1 MRGNDA
7 RARSHPA
14 WWAFLVHR
22 LSGLALTLFLPLHF
36 LTLALALEGE
46 ATLDAALRWID
57 QPLVK
62 AGEVILVVLLAAHM
76 AGGLRLLMLELL
88 PWRDWQKSLL
98 AVAAGVT
105 AAAGIAFLLNL
116 V

>member
-1 MRGNDA
+1 MKNDW
-7 RARSHPA
+7 RNRQHPA

-22 LSGLALTLFLPLHF
+22 LSGIVLTLFLPLHF
-36 LTLALALEGE
+36 YTLGQALQGE
-46 ATLDAALRWID
+46 ASFDQALRWTE

-62 AGEVILVVLLAAHM
+62 VGEVALVLLLAAHM
-76 AGGLRLLMLELL
+76 TGGIRLLLLELL
-88 PWRDWQKSLL
+88 PWRGWQKSLL

-105 AAAGIAFLLNL
+105 LTVGAAFVLNL